1 LAFTCL
7 RINLEIEI
15 GLREV
20 YALERKSKKM
30 DEIIV
35 NLKQASYTRSLLRRV
50 FDTFV
55 MLRLEDEQQ
64 SIRYR
69 RQKQQTLEVVE
80 RVQNLT
86 KAAELRAEE
95 VQLSQENQL
104 MKVVSFVKNNRRRG
118 TPVG

>member
-1 LAFTCL
+1 MKNFKTHSRWIEQITGRAPFELMALAFTCL
-7 RINLEIEI
+7 RINLEIEV

-35 NLKQASYTRSLLRRV
+35 SLKQASYTRSLLRRV
-50 FDTFV
+50 FDIFV

-86 KAAELRAEE
+86 KAA
-95 VQLSQENQL
+95 S
-104 MKVVSFVKNNRRRG
+104 SGPRRSS
-118 TPVG
+118 